1 MISFFEEKNYVYI
14 TFRKKISNE
23 QLIILRCNEMN
34 TIPNFMELNCFQYN
48 HNWFLLWLI
57 VYHSGLLCWVLLTLF
72 VITKLDLRSFLL
84 CYIVLLV
91 FCFSKYYTTGPLFSS
106 LFVNKIYINVLQ
118 LLKNQYINKKIDC
131 QPV

>member
-1 MISFFEEKNYVYI
+1 MKNKNKYDDQL
-14 TFRKKISNE
+14 FRRKELLCMYNFQKKISNE
-23 QLIILRCNEMN
+23 ELIILRWNEMN
-34 TIPNFMELNCFQYN
+34 TIPNFMELNCFLYN

-72 VITKLDLRSFLL
+72 VITKLDLRSFLF

-106 LFVNKIYINVLQ
+106 LFVNKIYI
-118 LLKNQYINKKIDC
+118 
-131 QPV
+131 